1 MKSFVIYDNTRWL
14 KTLFARNMN
23 WQKKT
28 PLNITCERLL
38 TKITKRKEKKRKEK
52 KGTLE
57 PGSSSIRNT
66 VHGHYLMLVRVG
78 ISYWWLSINSQL
90 AGVS

>member
-38 TKITKRKEKKRKEK
+38 TKITKRKEKKEK
-52 KGTLE
+52 KKKEHL
-57 PGSSSIRNT
+57 SL
-66 VHGHYLMLVRVG
+66 GHPQLG
-78 ISYWWLSINSQL
+78 IQCKDTT
-90 AGVS
+90 